1 MREPGRKVKWCEESL
16 VAGETEPASS
26 NMPSN
31 KVELVIRVNVNK
43 WPIRQ
48 VCVRD
53 MMAIE
58 TVAICALCNVRRRS
72 WGAESRRFVLEL
84 ADTTMC
90 DEKACKLRQTEGLGA
105 GVTSS
110 FGDQSA

>member
-1 MREPGRKVKWCEESL
+1 
-16 VAGETEPASS
+16 
-26 NMPSN
+26 MPS
-31 KVELVIRVNVNK
+31 KRVKMVIRMDVNK

-58 TVAICALCNVRRRS
+58 TVAIRALCNVGRRS

-84 ADTTMC
+84 ADTMMA
-90 DEKACKLRQTEGLGA
+90 DEKACKLRQTTGG
-105 GVTSS
+105 
-110 FGDQSA
+110 FGGRRYELIR